1 MYNWSTQRIK
11 RCLYSGIFSTSTCSI
26 QLNRLQAAAHQHA
39 VYGLNHLQGAA
50 HQHAVYRIPAWSPWL
65 VSDIEVLER
74 VQIRAVNMIVGLRSK
89 TYEDKLI
96 ELGLTTLEIRRKRY
110 DLVQTFKI
118 LNGFDKVNPS
128 IWFRTVD
135 NQHTRLTR
143 NTSYNKNLI
152 ATRFKTDI
160 RRNFF
165 SVRVVSFWNSLPIEV
180 KESRNVTI
188 FKTKLEELVI

>member
-1 MYNWSTQRIK
+1 MYRDKKVFLQLYK
-11 RCLYSGIFSTSTCSI
+11 QFVRC
-26 QLNRLQAAAHQHA
+26 
-39 VYGLNHLQGAA
+39 HLEFA
-50 HQHAVYRIPAWSPWL
+50 IPAWSPWL
-65 VSDIEVLER
+65 VGDIEVLER
-74 VQIRAVNMIVGLRSK
+74 VQKRAVNMIVGLRSK
-89 TYEDKLI
+89 TYEDKLS

-128 IWFRTVD
+128 IWFPTVD

-165 SVRVVSFWNSLPIEV
+165 SVRVVSLWNSLPIEV

>member
-1 MYNWSTQRIK
+1 LFTGYQIR
-11 RCLYSGIFSTSTCSI
+11 
-26 QLNRLQAAAHQHA
+26 QLNSWIQQHIPKYWISSSTAEFLDSAGYPYNTGYQNKLLNSWIQKDIPTIPDIKINYWILGFSRISLQYWISSSAAKF
-39 VYGLNHLQGAA
+39 L
-50 HQHAVYRIPAWSPWL
+50 
-65 VSDIEVLER
+65 
-74 VQIRAVNMIVGLRSK
+74 
-89 TYEDKLI
+89 
-96 ELGLTTLEIRRKRY
+96 
-110 DLVQTFKI
+110 DLAEYP
-118 LNGFDKVNPS
+118 NNDKVNPS

-165 SVRVVSFWNSLPIEV
+165 SVRVVSLWNSLPIEV